1 LQEDERQKEA
11 GTNDIAG
18 QQEGEES
25 NGRQGKEGQRKRP
38 EAKHRQAATED
49 SKKTG
54 ETTQKNLLTILAVM
68 RQRIHICI
76 VYACNAQ

>member
-1 LQEDERQKEA
+1 LQEDERQKGA

-18 QQEGEES
+18 QQEGEEN

-38 EAKHRQAATED
+38 EAKHRQTATKD

-54 ETTQKNLLTILAVM
+54 ETTQKNLLTVSAVM
-68 RQRIHICI
+68 RQ
-76 VYACNAQ
+76 